1 MTPHLVAVETYGSS
15 RVKAQTGQTVSAQKI
30 GYTTCGRDVLLALYG
45 SDAVDVTSKQA
56 SYHYVQITGETAVHS
71 GTLLFALSD
80 EELATVEGITRKH
93 PSERSGCWRWLD
105 NPGRTN
111 NGWHRFPTAAQSDYQ
126 PSKYNEGPRY
136 NPTGY
141 RAVSPSRT
149 ASSAVPAIRAER
161 TQRSASDTPWW
172 WLRGDT
178 YPHRAAFKAAGC
190 RWSRKRKAWY
200 WIGEEL
206 PKAVQEI
213 IDIAAFDAKVVAAQ
227 PKSEQPVGTGAG
239 GKFKVGDRVQ
249 AADDFMALGGGT
261 IKGGTLG
268 TVKQCFGEAGEL
280 GYSYTVDFAV
290 SGETWC
296 FEMDLAPAPVSP
308 LPPTTPQVI
317 AESPAAETPPAEPV
331 TAQAESTISPAEE
344 TPLPTTEPTETEGV
358 PGVHYPRFT
367 VGQTVYTRYRI
378 KLDQADTDT
387 IIPEGIAGKIV
398 RRFNIKA
405 TDKYELFGYLVQ
417 FTEAWGGIHQHSLFE
432 RTLDDERPP
441 SYRHIRN
448 EEPIMLIPG
457 LSGQSLL
464 AAHIARREAI
474 VNGTDW
480 DGGTMADPI
489 ADKPPTVEP
498 EEPAESTP
506 AEPEPTIAPDEKPVA
521 DEDDSEPAIRVMK
534 PEALPEHLQ
543 TAVEAARGK
552 SVTVSVPKSNGTRT
566 PIQQAYVGE
575 LTGAITGNVYCYGW
589 AAHQGVLL
597 YLNCGGPRT
606 AVEAI
611 RAKLAKGEAVNLVPW
626 DAPAI
631 ELSAG
636 ETDGTANTGM
646 FTTYLHS
653 ISEAKFTSAILVHEW
668 LTDPNYGGKSVT
680 GIFRI
685 DDAQA
690 VAKLTDH
697 VRKLVKVPVFDSW
710 GGFLFSA
717 GESAGL
723 VRSSR
728 SGGGIDLLV
737 LEMDVDAWSRLITGG
752 LANGV
757 ITLPTSSSAE

>member
-15 RVKAQTGQTVSAQKI
+15 RVKSRTGQTVSAQKI
-30 GYTTCGRDVLLALYG
+30 GHTTCGRDMLLALYG
-45 SDAVDVTSKQA
+45 SNAVDVTSKQA

-71 GTLLFALSD
+71 GTLLLALSD
-80 EELATVEGITRKH
+80 DELATVEDITRTH

-111 NGWHRFPTAAQSDYQ
+111 NGWHRFPTAVQSDYQ

-141 RAVSPSRT
+141 RAVSPSGAT
-149 ASSAVPAIRAER
+149 SSAVPAIRAER

-172 WLRGDT
+172 WITGDT
-178 YPHRAAFKAAGC
+178 YPHRAVFKAAGC
-190 RWSRKRKAWY
+190 RWSRKRKSWY
-200 WIGEEL
+200 FVGETL
-206 PKAVQEI
+206 HKTVQEI
-213 IDIAAFDAKVVAAQ
+213 IDMAAFDAKVEAAQ
-227 PKSEQPVGTGAG
+227 PKPEQPIGTGAG
-239 GKFKVGDRVQ
+239 GKFKVGDCVQ

-261 IKGGTLG
+261 IKAGTLG
-268 TVKQCFGEAGEL
+268 IVKQCFGEAGEL

-296 FEMDLAPAPVSP
+296 FEMDLAPAPDM
-308 LPPTTPQVI
+308 PPPPAAPQTL
-317 AESPAAETPPAEPV
+317 AESPVVETPPAEPIV
-331 TAQAESTISPAEE
+331 AQAKSTPSPAEE
-344 TPLPTTEPTETEGV
+344 TPLPTAEPTKPENV

-367 VGQTVYTRYRI
+367 VGQTVYTNAQI
-378 KLDQADTDT
+378 KLNTAGA
-387 IIPEGIAGKIV
+387 IIHQGVEGTIV
-398 RRFNIKA
+398 RRFDIRQ
-405 TDKYELFGYLVQ
+405 TDKYESFGYTVT
-417 FTEAWGGIHQHSLFE
+417 FEDGGTHLLFE

-480 DGGTMADPI
+480 DDSTIDESPDTVQPTEAAESAPAAELEPNITPDDKPI
-489 ADKPPTVEP
+489 ADED
-498 EEPAESTP
+498 EGES
-506 AEPEPTIAPDEKPVA
+506 
-521 DEDDSEPAIRVMK
+521 AIRVLK
-534 PEALPEHLQ
+534 PETLPDHLQ

-552 SVTVSVPKSNGTRT
+552 SVTVSAPKSNSTRT

-575 LTGAITGNVYCYGW
+575 LTGAITGNVYCYGY
-589 AAHQGVLL
+589 AVHQGVLL
-597 YLNCGGPRT
+597 YLSFGGPRT

-611 RAKLAKGEAVNLVPW
+611 RAKLAKGEVVNLVPW

-636 ETDGTANTGM
+636 ETDGAVNTGM

-680 GIFRI
+680 GIFRT
-685 DDAQA
+685 DDTQA

-697 VRKLVKVPVFDSW
+697 VRKLVKVPVFDDW
-710 GGFLFSA
+710 RGFLLSA

-723 VRSSR
+723 VRSPR

-757 ITLPTSSSAE
+757 IALPEQHVE